1 MTIPP
6 CFSFLKKFRVFPGP
20 CAKERSF
27 CFYGLCHPTRTAE
40 PKKELP
46 PLLKVHEA
54 EIAIGLLQREDLPL
68 HDSYALQQKLPAR
81 IAVVTQERPV
91 PPKEEPPQKTVT
103 VLTIPQQGTAPLERM
118 SPLAMKGRFPLP
130 MTRPMGMHRSF

>member
-6 CFSFLKKFRVFPGP
+6 CFSFLKKFRVFLAPAPRSAPFAFTAFVILPG
-20 CAKERSF
+20 
-27 CFYGLCHPTRTAE
+27 TAE
-40 PKKELP
+40 PKRSCRRSSRFTRRKS
-46 PLLKVHEA
+46 PLACCK
-54 EIAIGLLQREDLPL
+54 GEDLPL

-103 VLTIPQQGTAPLERM
+103 VLTISAAGDCTL
-118 SPLAMKGRFPLP
+118 
-130 MTRPMGMHRSF
+130 